1 MRHASQFILLSVTKV
16 GDKSLVLHTLSPEW
30 GRRSFITGVSRKAHM
45 ALFMPLSLLEG
56 EVIENSKSDLWRLSE
71 VCASVPLNGIRGD
84 VRKNTMTLFLSEVL
98 LRTLRDGANEP
109 GLFDWCCRSILT
121 LDAMESDFSNY
132 HLRFLLEFA
141 GALGFSPSL
150 EDLMPFCGEHLEV
163 VRSLLRSS
171 AAESMLIP
179 MSGAQR
185 NAVAALLLDYI
196 GYHIDSPIQVR
207 SLAVLRELYK

>member
-30 GRRSFITGVSRKAHM
+30 GRRSFITSVSRKAPM
-45 ALFMPLSLLEG
+45 ALFLPLSLLEA

-71 VCASVPLNGIRGD
+71 VCASAPLNGIRSD

-98 LRTLRDGANEP
+98 LRTLKVGSREE
-109 GLFDWCCRSILT
+109 GLFEWCRSSILT

-141 GALGFSPSL
+141 GALGFSPSI

-171 AAESMLIP
+171 AAETMLIP

-185 NAVAALLLDYI
+185 NAVASLLLDYI
-196 GYHIDSPIQVR
+196 GYHIDSPLQIR
-207 SLAVLRELYK
+207 SLQVLRELYK